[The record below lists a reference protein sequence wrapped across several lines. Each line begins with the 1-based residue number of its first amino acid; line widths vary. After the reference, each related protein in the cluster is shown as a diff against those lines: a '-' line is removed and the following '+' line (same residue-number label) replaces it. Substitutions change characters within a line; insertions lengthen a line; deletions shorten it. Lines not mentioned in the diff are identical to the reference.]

1 MPALI
6 PAVRSRGDRQPRT
19 RWAGAALVVAALLP
33 LGGCDLFDSERRPYT
48 PFPVASGT
56 SSQPPASPPPS
67 LLPAPEPAAPASRE
81 PLIAPN
87 RAVEWR
93 IGERLLTAPDGLV
106 FRLALLGGLT
116 GAGPR
121 DILAWAVGTPER
133 PVVGELWLYPEQGE
147 PRLVMAAPGFLPTGP
162 GCGHGA
168 RLTHAGPSSVT
179 LDIKATCSGSL
190 LPRAPERSVSVVA
203 PLRPTPLVVGFRLS
217 APARDERL
225 EVDIASSDRDG
236 DGRDDIEMSLRFGT
250 PETADVRARFVW
262 LQRAAGLSRDM
273 AEPRAS
279 FVELANLESI
289 RASNQKASLEVV
301 EHAASARR
309 LYASLCA
316 ESGTPRIFLEDGAAL
331 HCGDLSAPL
340 EALTAA
346 EIDAALGRGHVDE
359 AFAALERH
367 AWYPSGAPASAE
379 AFGKRQLAK
388 LTPRAGR
395 RRVIKLVPLAAKP
408 RGMDGAPHYSPLSFH
423 ADGSLLLLT
432 AEGLVRS
439 APDGRYE
446 YEASDEVDGWPT
458 LITSPSGEQLT
469 GVAFPCDRSDIVWLR
484 AAADGGP
491 LEPLSTGLI
500 SPRPGS
506 CGPVGFTPPS
516 ASPIG
521 WSGAE
526 PSAFIGASR
535 TGDIPANPS
544 MGSAFSPNGRF
555 GIAVTRWGLLVV
567 SRDKTSLWTF
577 EDATLP
583 TQLSECVVSN
593 NAQAAACLLA
603 GRAHVILPDPK
614 SG

>member
-1 MPALI
+1 MLA
-6 PAVRSRGDRQPRT
+6 
-19 RWAGAALVVAALLP
+19 AGLALVVAGVLP
-33 LGGCDLFDSERRPYT
+33 LGGCDVFDSERRPYT
-48 PFPVASGT
+48 PFPVASGAPSQ
-56 SSQPPASPPPS
+56 SSTTPPPNPT
-67 LLPAPEPAAPASRE
+67 PAPEPAAPPASLE

-106 FRLALLGGLT
+106 FRMALFGGLA

-121 DILAWAVGTPER
+121 DILAWAVGTPDK
-133 PVVGELWLYPEQGE
+133 PVVGELWAYPEQGE
-147 PRLVMAAPGFLPTGP
+147 PRLVLAAPGFLPTGP
-162 GCGHGA
+162 GCNHGA

-179 LDIKATCSGSL
+179 LDIKATCSGPL
-190 LPRAPERSVSVVA
+190 LPRSPERSVSVLA
-203 PLRPTPLVVGFRLS
+203 PLRPAPLIVGFRVS

-250 PETADVRARFVW
+250 TESADVRARFIW

-279 FVELANLESI
+279 FVELSNLASS
-289 RASNQKASLEVV
+289 RASTQKSSLEVAQ
-301 EHAASARR
+301 HAASARR

-316 ESGTPRIFLEDGAAL
+316 ESGTPRIFLDDGAAL
-331 HCGDLSAPL
+331 DCGDLSAPL

-346 EIDAALGRGHVDE
+346 EIDAALGRRRVGE

-367 AWYPSGAPASAE
+367 AWYPSGAAASAE
-379 AFGKRQLAK
+379 AFSKRQLSR
-388 LTPRAGR
+388 LTQRAVR
-395 RRVIKLVPLAAKP
+395 RRVIKMVPLAARP
-408 RGMDGAPHYSPLSFH
+408 RAMDGAPHYSPLSFH

-432 AEGLVRS
+432 TDGLVRA

-458 LITSPSGEQLT
+458 LVVSASGEQLT
-469 GVAFPCDRSDIVWLR
+469 GVAFPCDRSDVVWLR

-491 LEPLSTGLI
+491 LEPLSAGLV

-506 CGPVGFTPPS
+506 CGAAGFSPPS
-516 ASPIG
+516 VRPLG
-521 WSGAE
+521 WNDAQ

-535 TGDIPANPS
+535 TGEPPRSPA
-544 MGSAFSPNGRF
+544 MGGALSPNGRF
-555 GIAVTRWGLLVV
+555 TIAVTRWGLLVE
-567 SRDKTSLWTF
+567 SEDKTSLWTF
-577 EDATLP
+577 DDATLP
-583 TQLSECVVSN
+583 AQLSDCVVSN
-593 NAQAAACLLA
+593 NAQAAACLLT